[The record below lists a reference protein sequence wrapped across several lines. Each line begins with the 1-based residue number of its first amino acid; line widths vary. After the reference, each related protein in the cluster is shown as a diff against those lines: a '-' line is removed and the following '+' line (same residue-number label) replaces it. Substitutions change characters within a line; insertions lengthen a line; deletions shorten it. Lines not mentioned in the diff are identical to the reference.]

1 MNFLYEVRERENLS
15 YSVTTGLIE
24 KAVVKPIIRKK
35 LQLAC
40 LGAVCQQLSEIEDF
54 DNQLRIENEKAE
66 PNDEVIKDLE
76 NKHWGYDVN
85 LTYFLE
91 IVEPMVLKLGFLDG
105 IDRPYT
111 SEGILDKYIIKTQSL
126 RQIKILGRLVKTF
139 MDLLLPLL
147 LLVLASSTTSTS
159 S

>member
-1 MNFLYEVRERENLS
+1 M
-15 YSVTTGLIE
+15 
-24 KAVVKPIIRKK
+24 
-35 LQLAC
+35 AC
-40 LGAVCQQLSEIEDF
+40 IGAVYQQLSEIEDF
-54 DNQLRIENEKAE
+54 DKQLRIENEKAE

-85 LTYFLE
+85 LTYFLD
-91 IVEPMVLKLGFLDG
+91 IVEPLVLKLGFLDG

-111 SEGILDKYIIKTQSL
+111 SEGILDKYTIKTQSL